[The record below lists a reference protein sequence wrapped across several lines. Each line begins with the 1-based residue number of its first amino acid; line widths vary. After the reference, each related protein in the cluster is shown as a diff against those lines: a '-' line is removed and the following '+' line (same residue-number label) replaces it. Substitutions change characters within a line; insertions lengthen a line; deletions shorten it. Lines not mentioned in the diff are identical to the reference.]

1 MSGTNGFREDE
12 LIHVR
17 VRAGNE
23 WQTRTF
29 PVFGGRLRLAH
40 ESNKN
45 LSLQT
50 ELVSWDGQYAVFKC
64 LATTEKGQFIGFGSA
79 NSQRDSRLSESLI
92 ELAETRSCARALR
105 FAGYGLEYTSAEEV
119 SHLDNA
125 TESPKERKACKDPKP
140 TSPESDSGGKAE
152 AKSPKAAASNADGP
166 KATQAQCR
174 ALFALTKRAGYNQ
187 EAINEMLSPFNVTSF
202 DELSREDASHLITDL
217 QTHMAA

>member
-17 VRAGNE
+17 VKVGNE

-40 ESNKN
+40 GGNKN

-50 ELVSWDGQYAVFKC
+50 EMVSWDGQYAVFKC
-64 LATTEKGQFIGFGSA
+64 VATTEKGQFIGFGSA
-79 NSQRDSRLSESLI
+79 NTQRDSRLSESLI

-105 FAGYGLEYTSAEEV
+105 FAGYGLGFTSAEEV
-119 SHLDNA
+119 SHLENE
-125 TESPKERKACKDPKP
+125 TESPKGRKPDKDAQPIF
-140 TSPESDSGGKAE
+140 PESDSSGKVE
-152 AKSPKAAASNADGP
+152 AKSPKRGTGNADAP

-174 ALFALTKRAGYNQ
+174 ALFALTKRAGHTQ
-187 EAINEMLSPFNVTSF
+187 EEIDQMLCPFNVTSF
-202 DELSREDASHLITDL
+202 DELSREDASRLITDL
-217 QTHMAA
+217 QTHVAA